1 MRKAPICL
9 NSFFLYISATKP
21 INMNSQRLEALLA
34 KISSLRIAVIGDFA
48 LDFYFELAAQSD
60 EISVETG
67 KTVQHA
73 SQTKTYLGGAGNVAK
88 NLAYLGVQ
96 VDAFGIR
103 GNDVFG
109 REMHHLAHQLQINT
123 EQLRIKNGI
132 ETPTYSKPMQAGIEQ
147 SRLDF
152 GTRNDRFQEFSID
165 VIHEMAIHASKYD
178 WIVINE
184 QFQIPLLNQATLQY
198 LQKFVGEASIAD
210 LRSLGQYATQTLLK
224 VNEAE
229 LTKIIGKTNDWEEA
243 IKHWVSTRQKPVLV
257 TLGEQGMIYASLT
270 EFHWEKAIPKHG
282 PIDTVGAGDMVVAAF
297 SAARA
302 AGASISESC
311 QFASLAVHVSIHKL
325 GETGSANPQEI
336 ILTNHAT
343 RN

>member
-1 MRKAPICL
+1 
-9 NSFFLYISATKP
+9 
-21 INMNSQRLEALLA
+21 MNSQRLEALLA
-34 KISSLRIAVIGDFA
+34 KISTMRIAVIGDFA
-48 LDFYFELAAQSD
+48 LDFYFELADHSE

-73 SQTKTYLGGAGNVAK
+73 SRPKTYLGGAGNVAK
-88 NLAYLGVQ
+88 NLAGLGVQ

-109 REMHHLAHQLQINT
+109 REMEQLAHQLQINT
-123 EQLRIKNGI
+123 EHLRMKIGI
-132 ETPTYSKPMQAGIEQ
+132 DTPTYSKPMLKKKEQ
-147 SRLDF
+147 NRLDF
-152 GTRNDRFQEFSID
+152 GTQNQQFQQFTPEI
-165 VIHEMAIHASKYD
+165 IHELAIHADKYD
-178 WIVINE
+178 WIIINE
-184 QFQIPLLNQATLQY
+184 QFQNPLLNQATLEY
-198 LQKFVGEASIAD
+198 LQKFVGDASIAD
-210 LRSLGQYATQTLLK
+210 LRSLGKYATQTILK

-229 LTKIIGKTNDWEEA
+229 LSKIIGKTQHWEEA
-243 IKHWVSTRQKPVLV
+243 IKQWVSTRQKPVLV
-257 TLGEQGMIYASLT
+257 TLGEQGMIYASPT

-282 PIDTVGAGDMVVAAF
+282 NIDTVGAGDMVVAAF

-302 AGASISESC
+302 AGANIPESC

-336 ILTNHAT
+336 IQTKHAT